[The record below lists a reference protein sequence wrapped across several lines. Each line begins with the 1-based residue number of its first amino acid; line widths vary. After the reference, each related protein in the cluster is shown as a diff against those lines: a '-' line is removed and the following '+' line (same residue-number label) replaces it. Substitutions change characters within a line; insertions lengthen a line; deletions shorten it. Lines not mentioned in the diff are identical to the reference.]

1 MDAAVSDLIQQAWR
15 VGLLVALPAF
25 IVPVAGGVSSLLLG
39 LFGIRDE
46 GLTYAIRVLA
56 MVAVA
61 ALCIPAC
68 SDDVVALM
76 RLALQ

>member
-1 MDAAVSDLIQQAWR
+1 MDAGISDLIQQAWR
-15 VGLLVALPAF
+15 VGLLVVLPAF
-25 IVPVAGGVSSLLLG
+25 IIPVAGAVSSLVLG
-39 LFGIRDE
+39 LFGVRDE
-46 GLTYAIRVLA
+46 GLAYAVRVLA

-76 RLALQ
+76 RMALQ